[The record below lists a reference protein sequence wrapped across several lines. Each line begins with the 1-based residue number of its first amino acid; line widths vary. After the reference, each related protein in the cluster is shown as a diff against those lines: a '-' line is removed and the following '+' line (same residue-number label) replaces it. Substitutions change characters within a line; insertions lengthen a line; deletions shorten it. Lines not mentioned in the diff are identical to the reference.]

1 MEQEF
6 KQELHKNIS
15 VFNERVD
22 SLTKEKQQAV
32 DKLEHELNECK
43 AVIDSLRQ
51 DILNSETELRCTQA
65 NFEQANSAHQQA
77 QEINTSLVEQTK
89 SQSTTIQSLTER
101 LAAKEKLLEEL
112 QKKVENLQQSLTDK
126 DVY

>member
-51 DILNSETELRCTQA
+51 DILNTETELRCTHA
-65 NFEQANSAHQQA
+65 NFEQANSAHLQA
-77 QEINTSLVEQTK
+77 QEVNTSLVEQTK
-89 SQSTTIQSLTER
+89 SQSTTIQSLQER